1 MQKGYIFGHYLGFEN
16 TPTEEEMEAAKETVV
31 EVLCDAIRRLS
42 RTYPEEFFII
52 KDTSNFPVGSMVC
65 TVGAKLI
72 APTIEEKE

>member
-16 TPTEEEMEAAKETVV
+16 TPTKEEMEVAKEAVV
-31 EVLCDAIRRLS
+31 EALCGEIRRLS
-42 RTYPEEFFII
+42 NTYPEEFFII
-52 KDTSNFPVGSMVC
+52 EDTSNFPVGSMVC